1 MEALQVWKEY
11 GRVMQSLEIRSFLPV
26 EEVKLPENL
35 TGGRADLSGVNSE
48 KGREKKKLQI
58 GRIEEEGKAC

>member
-1 MEALQVWKEY
+1 MWTEY

-48 KGREKKKLQI
+48 KGREKKKVADWENRRRRESML
-58 GRIEEEGKAC
+58 